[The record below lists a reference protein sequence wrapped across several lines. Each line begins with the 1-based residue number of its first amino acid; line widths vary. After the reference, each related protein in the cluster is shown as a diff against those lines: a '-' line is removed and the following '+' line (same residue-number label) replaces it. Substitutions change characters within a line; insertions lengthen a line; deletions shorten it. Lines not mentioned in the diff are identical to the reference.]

1 LEREDVRFRSGD
13 EECAAWLYRP
23 EGGSGDAPCVVLA
36 HGFAGVREARLD
48 AYAERFAEAGYAAL
62 VFDYRHF
69 GGSGGEPRQLV
80 HIARQLDD
88 WRAALSFA
96 RGLED
101 IDATRLV
108 AWGTSYSG
116 GHVVTL
122 AAEGQR
128 LAAVVAQTPF
138 TDGIAT
144 LRSLGPA
151 HNLRLTGAAL
161 RDVAAGAL
169 GRGTRPIAVVA
180 APGETAA
187 MTSPDA
193 LPGYLALFPEGYE
206 WPNEFVPRM
215 TLNLPWYRP
224 VRKAASVRVPLLVQ
238 VMTDDVITPPEP
250 ARETAR
256 RAPRGELAE
265 YHPGG
270 HFDIY
275 VGEPFER
282 AVGDQIAFLN
292 RNV

>member
-23 EGGSGDAPCVVLA
+23 DGAAGDAPCVVLA
-36 HGFAGVREARLD
+36 HGFAGVREARLG
-48 AYAERFAEAGYAAL
+48 AYAERFAGAGYVAL
-62 VFDYRHF
+62 VFDYRYF

-80 HIARQLDD
+80 DVPRQLDD
-88 WRAALSFA
+88 WRAALAFA
-96 RGLED
+96 RQLDGV
-101 IDATRLV
+101 DAGRV
-108 AWGTSYSG
+108 AAWGTSYSG

-122 AAEGQR
+122 AAEGER
-128 LAAVVAQTPF
+128 LAAVIAQTPF
-138 TDGIAT
+138 TDGFAT

-151 HNLRLTGAAL
+151 HNIRLTVAAL
-161 RDVAAGAL
+161 RDIAAGAL

-187 MTSPDA
+187 MNSPDA
-193 LPGYLALFPEGYE
+193 LPGYLALFPEGYA
-206 WPNEFVPRM
+206 WPNEFVPRK

-224 VRKAASVRVPLLVQ
+224 VRKASAVRVPLLVQ
-238 VMTDDVITPPEP
+238 VVTEDVITPPEP

-256 RAPRGELAE
+256 RAPRGELLE
-265 YHPGG
+265 YPGG

-282 AVGDQIAFLN
+282 AVGDQIAFLD